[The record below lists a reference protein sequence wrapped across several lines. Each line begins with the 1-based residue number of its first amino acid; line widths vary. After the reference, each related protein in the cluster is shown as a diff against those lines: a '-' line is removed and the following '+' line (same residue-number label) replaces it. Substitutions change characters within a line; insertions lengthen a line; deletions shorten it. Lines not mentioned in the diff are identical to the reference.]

1 MNDWK
6 EYATKELNYNPLE
19 MSEYKNGSEESDNV
33 LYLFNNGPT
42 SVRITLDNDTFK
54 ARVCSENTYAASVRT
69 YINAD
74 IIEVL
79 IGAIKSSFK
88 CVDKWKVVEIN

>member
-1 MNDWK
+1 MTDWK

-19 MSEYKNGSEESDNV
+19 MSEFKDSKKESANI

-42 SVRITLDNDTFK
+42 SVHITLDGDTFK
-54 ARVCSENTYAASVRT
+54 ARVCSENTYAANVRT
-69 YINAD
+69 YISAN

-79 IGAIKSSFK
+79 VEAIKSSFK
-88 CVDKWKVVEIN
+88 YVDKWEVEEVE

>member
-6 EYATKELNYNPLE
+6 EYATKELNYNPLK
-19 MSEYKNGSEESDNV
+19 MSEYKDGSEESDNV

-54 ARVCSENTYAASVRT
+54 
-69 YINAD
+69 
-74 IIEVL
+74 
-79 IGAIKSSFK
+79 
-88 CVDKWKVVEIN
+88 